1 MCIAQYILGIGD
13 RHLSNTLIDRKTGG
27 VVGIDFGH
35 AFGTATQVNRSMKL
49 SFDKTF

>member
-13 RHLSNTLIDRKTGG
+13 RHLSNTLIDKKTGG

-35 AFGTATQVNRSMKL
+35 AFGTATQVNQSRILIS
-49 SFDKTF
+49 DKTF